1 MEYLRFGG
9 TEFSVDPV
17 HGCITSL
24 TVGTIPLIAAE
35 SPLFTFCVRTPDAQ
49 TEEFSSMQ
57 GALCDAKTAD
67 NALVLSYNGFGG
79 AAVGI
84 TVTLALTVVGD
95 ALESRVSVH
104 NEGGNMVEWVG
115 VLPLILPKLK
125 GEGGSLMGEMLYPF
139 NEGAIVDSMAMR
151 ESSWLTDHN
160 PQYPSMG
167 CYPVFPNMICSQM
180 MAYLYETE
188 GEKQSLYFGAHDS
201 VRGVKVVDFVSAAD
215 GEGVEM
221 RFRYYCGVDYGAD

>member
-1 MEYLRFGG
+1 MEFLRFGG

-57 GALCDAKTAD
+57 GALCDTKNVD

-79 AAVGI
+79 AAEGM
-84 TVTLALTVVGD
+84 TVTLALAVVGD

-125 GEGGSLMGEMLYPF
+125 GDGGGSSFCSFDWRWSKYRSELWMDFED
-139 NEGAIVDSMAMR
+139 V
-151 ESSWLTDHN
+151 
-160 PQYPSMG
+160 G
-167 CYPVFPNMICSQM
+167 C
-180 MAYLYETE
+180 
-188 GEKQSLYFGAHDS
+188 G
-201 VRGVKVVDFVSAAD
+201 
-215 GEGVEM
+215 
-221 RFRYYCGVDYGAD
+221 YGGIWF